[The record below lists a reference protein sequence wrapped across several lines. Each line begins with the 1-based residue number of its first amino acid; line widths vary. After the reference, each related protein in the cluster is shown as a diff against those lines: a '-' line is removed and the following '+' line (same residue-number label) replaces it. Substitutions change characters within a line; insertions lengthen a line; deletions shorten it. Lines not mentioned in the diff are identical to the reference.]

1 MKTMLIRRSRRPSQL
16 MKALIFLGIALL
28 AYAVTAL
35 GGAKKATVETGKG
48 AELVTQEYNVPE
60 QNLHMISFGAYDT
73 EAEARVEAARYVGRG
88 TAGYIYPASR
98 LFVIAAGYEAREDAQ
113 RVAEQLQSAEGIAC
127 EVLSVKSEPVCLKIT
142 AAQAQIQALDSC
154 DATLREALSELGQ
167 LSFALDGANS
177 DYLQVTSRLQDT
189 LDRTALAASSLREDY
204 QLAGDAI
211 GGGYLR
217 LLNAYS
223 SSIRQLLTDSA
234 ATTLAFS
241 SRLKYAFLDNRLA
254 YIQFLQGL
262 SGSVEQNGRREAAL
276 PSGPREAA

>member
-1 MKTMLIRRSRRPSQL
+1 M
-16 MKALIFLGIALL
+16 
-28 AYAVTAL
+28 
-35 GGAKKATVETGKG
+35 
-48 AELVTQEYNVPE
+48 PE

-142 AAQAQIQALDSC
+142 AAQAQIQALVSC

>member
-1 MKTMLIRRSRRPSQL
+1 M
-16 MKALIFLGIALL
+16 
-28 AYAVTAL
+28 
-35 GGAKKATVETGKG
+35 
-48 AELVTQEYNVPE
+48 
-60 QNLHMISFGAYDT
+60 
-73 EAEARVEAARYVGRG
+73 
-88 TAGYIYPASR
+88 
-98 LFVIAAGYEAREDAQ
+98 
-113 RVAEQLQSAEGIAC
+113 
-127 EVLSVKSEPVCLKIT
+127 LSVKSEPVCLKIT
-142 AAQAQIQALDSC
+142 AAQAQIQALVSC

-254 YIQFLQGL
+254 YIQFLLGL